1 MSNVPLKVVSENP
14 SSEFVSEP
22 MHEAVLDKITDDT
35 PLVVDLDGTLAPVD
49 TLHES
54 ILSLISSKPS
64 ALFRLVGW
72 ATGGRGAISRNMA
85 KECMLSASDLPINDD
100 VLGMIRDAR
109 AAGRKIAL
117 VTSADQR
124 QADAIAEDLELFD
137 EVKGSDG
144 NAPFNGE
151 AKAAWLAERYGVNGF
166 DYIGSHRSDLPV
178 WAQARHVFSAH
189 ADDATR
195 RELDALGKNAKHVT
209 PQAGGLSKLKPYLKA
224 MRPHQWLKNML
235 VFVPALAAHE
245 PSAFLPS
252 LMAFVLFSLV
262 ASSAY
267 LLNDMLDLAA
277 DRAHP
282 RKRKR
287 PFAAG
292 DIPVANGMIQFVGL
306 LAISGI
312 VALWTQPLFFAVLA
326 TYFALTLLYSFVLKR
341 KLIIDI
347 CTLGGLYTIRI
358 VGGAAAAS
366 IMISP
371 WLLGFS
377 MFIFL
382 SLAAVKR
389 LAEITDMV
397 KRGETSAAG
406 RAYEVRDLPVV
417 LGIALASGYSAAM
430 IFALYISS
438 ETVVSLY
445 SMPELLW
452 LFCPIL
458 LYWISRMTII
468 AHRGEMHDD
477 PIVFALRDKVSLV
490 VLSLMGA
497 LFVLSSFL

>member
-1 MSNVPLKVVSENP
+1 MTE
-14 SSEFVSEP
+14 SS
-22 MHEAVLDKITDDT
+22 DNT

-54 ILSLISSKPS
+54 ILSLISSNPP
-64 ALFRLVGW
+64 ALLRLAGW
-72 ATGGRGAISRNMA
+72 VTQGRDAVANNVAQEVVLRP
-85 KECMLSASDLPINDD
+85 SDLPLNEE
-100 VLGMIRDAR
+100 VLEHVR
-109 AAGRKIAL
+109 AARSNGRPTAL
-117 VTSADQR
+117 VSSADQR
-124 QADAIAEDLELFD
+124 QLEAIDTELDLFD
-137 EVKGSDG
+137 EVKGSVDG
-144 NAPFNGE
+144 AGFDGD
-151 AKAAWLAERYGVNGF
+151 AKAAWLVERFGDKGYDF
-166 DYIGSHRSDLPV
+166 IGNSATDLPV
-178 WAQARHVFSAH
+178 WNHARNALSAH
-189 ADDATR
+189 ADEALR
-195 RELDALGKNAKHVT
+195 KQLDRLEGESEHLA
-209 PQAGGLSKLKPYLKA
+209 PQPNGLARLKPYIKA

-235 VFVPALAAHE
+235 VFVPALAAHD
-245 PSAFLPS
+245 PGAFGPALI
-252 LMAFVLFSLV
+252 AFILFSLV

-267 LLNDMLDLAA
+267 LLNDMLDLQA

-292 DIPVANGMIQFVGL
+292 DIPVAHGMVQVVGL
-306 LAISGI
+306 LLVSGV

-326 TYFALTLLYSFVLKR
+326 TYLVLTLLYSFVLKR
-341 KLIIDI
+341 KLIVDI

-358 VGGAAAAS
+358 VGGGAAAGLA
-366 IMISP
+366 ISP

-382 SLAAVKR
+382 ALAAVKR
-389 LAEITDMV
+389 LAEILDII

-406 RAYEVRDLPVV
+406 RAYEARDLPVV
-417 LGIALASGYSAAM
+417 LGIALASGYSAVL

-438 ETVVSLY
+438 DAVVSLY
-445 SMPELLW
+445 STPDLLW

-490 VLSLMGA
+490 VLSMMGA
-497 LFVLSSFL
+497 LFVVSSYI